1 MLHIVLLFIYSA
13 FSQSFT
19 ELQRLSEP
27 TQNTNFVDISSDNN
41 IMVTGNGDNQAYH
54 YQLTNGIFTHQQNIT
69 DSGNDVM
76 VTDITSDGQSLLAI

>member
-27 TQNTNFVDISSDNN
+27 TLNTIFVDISSDNS
-41 IMVTGNGDNQAYH
+41 IMLTGNGDNQAYH
-54 YQLTNGIFTHQQNIT
+54 YQLSNGIFIHQQNIT
-69 DSGNDVM
+69 DSGSDVV
-76 VTDITSDGQSLLAI
+76 VTDITSDGQSLLTI